1 MEIKN
6 KKVNENL
13 TRVGKFLESSVYPSL
28 IRVLDEADRANAISY
43 NRKFRQ
49 IFMNRLAEDLW
60 YNNPLHPERE
70 RTSVCNMP
78 FTVVSDSGDGLR
90 PSETFSWGMTR
101 DQAAIIIQVYVYI
114 TIFKLISCLT
124 VDL

>member
-1 MEIKN
+1 MAVKN

-13 TRVGKFLESSVYPSL
+13 TRIGKLLESSVYPSL
-28 IRVLDEADRANAISY
+28 LRVLDEADRANAISY

-49 IFMNRLAEDLW
+49 IFMNRFAEDLW

-78 FTVVSDSGDGLR
+78 FSVVSNSGDGLR
-90 PSETFSWGMTR
+90 TPETFSWGMTH
-101 DQAAIIIQVYVYI
+101 DQAATIIQVFYYI
-114 TIFKLISCLT
+114 VIFKLILCGFYN
-124 VDL
+124 